1 VFPDSPKMHTHS
13 GGLFVRWL
21 ERARFVMARD
31 LTLGDLFERLAGV
44 HGDRRLVEEA
54 GGLRFTYTEAA
65 DEVARLAGV
74 VAEQI
79 SPGDRVVVAMP
90 NGYRFFLLCLAVSR
104 AGGVVV
110 PVNQKMRP
118 AEARRDEAVVGLPIA
133 HIMGLGVLLAT
144 ACAGIPVYLLP
155 AFRAEQA
162 LDAIEWR
169 RATIFVGVPAMYR
182 MLLEA
187 SAANRDLRSVR

>member
-1 VFPDSPKMHTHS
+1 MHTHS

-79 SPGDRVVVAMP
+79 SPGDRVVVALP
-90 NGYRFFLLCLAVSR
+90 NGYQFFLLCLAVSR

-110 PVNQKMRP
+110 PVNRKMR
-118 AEARRDEAVVGLPIA
+118 
-133 HIMGLGVLLAT
+133 
-144 ACAGIPVYLLP
+144 
-155 AFRAEQA
+155 RAEIDYVIADSGAA
-162 LDAIEWR
+162 LVLRELDELVDVDAPPLEH
-169 RATIFVGVPAMYR
+169 AALVDPDDVAAIFYT
-182 MLLEA
+182 
-187 SAANRDLRSVR
+187 